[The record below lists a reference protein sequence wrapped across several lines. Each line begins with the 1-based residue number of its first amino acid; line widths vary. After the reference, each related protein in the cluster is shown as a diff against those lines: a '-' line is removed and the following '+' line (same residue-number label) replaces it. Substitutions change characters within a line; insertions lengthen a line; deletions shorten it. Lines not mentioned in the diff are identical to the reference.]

1 MKTTAS
7 LISHFVPCRQIIPRR
22 VIHITQSFCSV
33 YPSYPER
40 GPKSKVLIV
49 SYCWTQD
56 AERLGA
62 FIDNDTGALKGRGLE
77 IVLNMLKQ
85 VHGIDKNEDLGAVDA
100 FAYDWLRDPLT
111 MGELHGYRDILGRC
125 SSIFL

>member
-1 MKTTAS
+1 
-7 LISHFVPCRQIIPRR
+7 
-22 VIHITQSFCSV
+22 
-33 YPSYPER
+33 
-40 GPKSKVLIV
+40 V

-77 IVLNMLKQ
+77 IILNMLKQ
-85 VHGIDKNEDLGAVDA
+85 VHGIDKDEDLGVVDA

-111 MGELHGYRDILGRC
+111 MGAHSSKPCCC
-125 SSIFL
+125 SSILMIYRWLRILWAAAV